1 MPENEMIITVH
12 REGKVLDF
20 CFGWNRMK
28 PCLT

>member
-1 MPENEMIITVH
+1 MPENEIINTVR
-12 REGKVLDF
+12 REGNVLDF